1 MVKLPIDWS
10 TFKLAVEGLVTPASC
25 VIDNGLPDLNWTPV
39 LQKPP
44 KSNLLVLAQVL
55 RGNQPIPQDIRN
67 WLADMMDPEAES
79 SFKFQLKKNG
89 RGPKRSVINRNWD
102 AAIYVSEFIHNGVTR
117 KQALGNAETKF
128 GLKRSSIEAAIANYE
143 AAVEENDRVT
153 REECWPSEDKER

>member
-1 MVKLPIDWS
+1 MPKLPDDWS
-10 TFKLAVEGLVTPASC
+10 TFKRAVEGQVKPSSC
-25 VIDNGLPDLNWTPV
+25 VIEGGLPVFNSDPDV
-39 LQKPP
+39 QKPP

-89 RGPKRSVINRNWD
+89 RGPKRSGVTRHWE
-102 AAIYVSEFIHNGVTR
+102 AAKYVVECVSNGVTR

-128 GLKRSSIEAAIANYE
+128 NLSRSTLEIAIAEYK
-143 AAVEENDRVT
+143 AVEETEHQIGVD
-153 REECWPSEDKER
+153 EGWWPDTPQK

>member
-1 MVKLPIDWS
+1 MPKLPDDWS
-10 TFKLAVEGLVTPASC
+10 TFKRAVEGLVTSSSC
-25 VIDNGLPDLNWTPV
+25 VIQDGLPVFNCDPDV
-39 LQKPP
+39 QKPP

-89 RGPKRSVINRNWD
+89 RGPKRL
-102 AAIYVSEFIHNGVTR
+102 GVTRHFEAAKYVVEQVLKNVPR

-128 GLKRSSIEAAIANYE
+128 NLSRSEVARL
-143 AAVEENDRVT
+143 VCT
-153 REECWPSEDKER
+153 RIGNG

>member
-1 MVKLPIDWS
+1 MVKLPVDWS

-89 RGPKRSVINRNWD
+89 RGPKKSVINRNWD
-102 AAIYVSEFIHNGVTR
+102 AAIYVSECIRNGVRR
-117 KQALGNAETKF
+117 KQALGNAENKF
-128 GLKRSSIEAAIANYE
+128 GLKRASIEAAIADHE
-143 AAVEENDRVT
+143 AAKDEHDRIT
-153 REECWPSEDKER
+153 REECDPPEGDQQ

>member
-1 MVKLPIDWS
+1 MPKLPDDWS
-10 TFKLAVEGLVTPASC
+10 TFKRAIEGQVKPSSC
-25 VIDNGLPDLNWTPV
+25 VIEGGLPVFNSDPDV
-39 LQKPP
+39 QKPP

-89 RGPKRSVINRNWD
+89 RGPKGSGVTRHWEAAKYVVESV
-102 AAIYVSEFIHNGVTR
+102 SNGVTR

-128 GLKRSSIEAAIANYE
+128 NLSRSTLEIAIAEYK
-143 AAVEENDRVT
+143 AVEETEHQIGVD
-153 REECWPSEDKER
+153 EGLWPDIPKK

>member
-1 MVKLPIDWS
+1 MPKLPDDWS
-10 TFKLAVEGLVTPASC
+10 TFKRAVEGQVTPSSC
-25 VIDNGLPDLNWTPV
+25 VIKGGLPVFNSDPDV
-39 LQKPP
+39 QKPP

-102 AAIYVSEFIHNGVTR
+102 AAIYVSECIRNGVTR

-128 GLKRSSIEAAIANYE
+128 GLKRSSIEAAIVNYE
-143 AAVEENDRVT
+143 AAIEENDRVT
-153 REECWPSEDKER
+153 REECWPSEDEER

>member
-1 MVKLPIDWS
+1 MVKLPVDWS

-55 RGNQPIPQDIRN
+55 RGNQPIPQCIR
-67 WLADMMDPEAES
+67 
-79 SFKFQLKKNG
+79 
-89 RGPKRSVINRNWD
+89 
-102 AAIYVSEFIHNGVTR
+102 NGVTR